1 MPAVLDRCVKKLMR
15 KGYTKSQA
23 YAICSVSTGWVRGKG
38 GKWVKRKKKAKKR
51 RKK

>member
-1 MPAVLDRCVKKLMR
+1 MPRALDSCVKKVMR

-23 YAICSVSTGWVRGKG
+23 YAICSTSTGWVRGKG
-38 GKWVKRKKKAKKR
+38 GKWVKKKKR